1 MSNVESTL
9 ENQPSQVGQ
18 TSESTGSSDSENKAN
33 GFNVWN
39 AMLVIATICILVACL
54 LLVFELREFS
64 DFPFSFPWNT
74 RTEGS

>member
-18 TSESTGSSDSENKAN
+18 TSESANSSDSDNKTS

-39 AMLVIATICILVACL
+39 AMLVIATLCILAACL
-54 LLVFELREFS
+54 LLVLELREFS
-64 DFPFSFPWNT
+64 NFPFSFPWNT
-74 RTEGS
+74 RTEGA